1 MDDIPLH
8 EYLRLHARTTP
19 DKTAIVWYGY
29 EMSYAEL
36 DRLSDNCAA
45 FLRGLGVRRGEPV
58 ALFMQNC
65 CQYIIA
71 HFGIQKLGAI
81 VSPCSPLFK
90 HHELNYQLRDLEC
103 RVIIAAENLV
113 PIVQA
118 ARPQTRLQHV
128 ISTHYGDFLPELHA
142 YTAPEEIKHHGGDC
156 AEGTV
161 NFCAVITNSPS
172 APIIENVS
180 LDDIALLAYTSGTT
194 GRPKGAMLTYRNALF
209 KARGGAIASTLTQDD
224 IHLAIPPLYHIS
236 GMLCGINIPIYLGGT
251 IVLHYRFNPLST
263 LESIER
269 YRPTYW
275 KAIAPMLPAIMED
288 PELQDFDLSSLR
300 KCPTTSFGIRT
311 TPELAERWQ
320 AFTGGAQVF
329 EAGYGLTETHTFDSV
344 TPPDAVRWGTNG
356 KLLPEV
362 ECKILSV
369 EDQKALPAGEEGEI
383 FLRSPGCFKG
393 YWNQPEKTAETLI
406 DGWVRTGDIGRL
418 DIDGYLTLSGRI
430 KELIK
435 VSGYSVFPEDV
446 ESILMMHPGVEQVAV
461 IGVDDAK
468 KGQVVVAFVVPRPGS
483 TLNADE
489 LIAWSR
495 DNMSAYKVPK
505 AIEFREALPMTASG
519 KVKRNQLL
527 LEQV

>member
-45 FLRGLGVRRGEPV
+45 FLLGLGVRRGEPV

-65 CQYIIA
+65 CQYVIA

-90 HHELNYQLRDLEC
+90 HHELNYQLLDLEC

-118 ARPQTRLQHV
+118 ARPHTRLQHV
-128 ISTHYGDFLPELHA
+128 ISTHYGDFLPERHA
-142 YTAPEEIKHHGGDC
+142 YTAPEEIKHHSGGSPED
-156 AEGTV
+156 AV
-161 NFCAVITNSPS
+161 DLCAVIANSPS
-172 APIIENVS
+172 VPIIEDIG

-209 KARGGAIASTLTQDD
+209 KARGSAIASGLTEDD

-311 TPELAERWQ
+311 TPELAERWR

-344 TPPDAVRWGTNG
+344 TPPHAVRWGTNG
-356 KLLPEV
+356 KLLPDV
-362 ECKILSV
+362 ECKIIGVDSQ
-369 EDQKALPAGEEGEI
+369 ETLPAGEEGEI
-383 FLRSPGCFKG
+383 VLRSPGCFKG

-446 ESILMMHPGVEQVAV
+446 ESILIMHPGVEQVAV

-468 KGQVVVAFVVPRPGS
+468 KGQVAVAFVVPRPGS
-483 TLNADE
+483 TLNADQ
-489 LIAWSR
+489 LIGWSR
-495 DNMSAYKVPK
+495 ENMSAYKVPK

-519 KVKRNQLL
+519 KVQRNQLV
-527 LEQV
+527 LEPV

>member
-19 DKTAIVWYGY
+19 EKTAIVWYGY

-65 CQYIIA
+65 CQYVIA

-90 HHELNYQLRDLEC
+90 HHELSYQLRDLES
-103 RVIIAAENLV
+103 RVIIAAEELV

-118 ARPQTRLQHV
+118 ARSQTRLEHV
-128 ISTHYGDFLPELHA
+128 ISTRYSDFLPERPA
-142 YTAPEEIKHHGGDC
+142 YTAPEDIKRHSGRGVK
-156 AEGTV
+156 GTLDL
-161 NFCAVITNSPS
+161 CTAITKPLTAPVIED
-172 APIIENVS
+172 IG

-209 KARGGAIASTLTQDD
+209 KARGGAIASGLTQHDV
-224 IHLAIPPLYHIS
+224 HLAIPPLYHIS

-275 KAIAPMLPAIMED
+275 KAIAPMLPAIMES
-288 PELQDFDLSSLR
+288 PEAQGFDLSSLR
-300 KCPTTSFGIRT
+300 TCPTTSFGIRT
-311 TPELAERWQ
+311 TPELAERWR
-320 AFTGGAQVF
+320 AFAPNAQVF

-344 TPPDAVRWGTNG
+344 TPPHAVRWGTNG
-356 KLLPEV
+356 KLLPGV
-362 ECKILSV
+362 ECKIISA
-369 EDQKALPAGEEGEI
+369 ENQEALPSGEEGEI
-383 FLRSPGCFKG
+383 VLRSPGCFKG
-393 YWNQPEKTAETLI
+393 YWNQPGKTAETLI

-418 DIDGYLTLSGRI
+418 DADGYLTLSGRI

-446 ESILMMHPGVEQVAV
+446 ESILVMHPGVGQVAV
-461 IGVDDAK
+461 IGVDDPR
-468 KGQVVVAFVVPRPGS
+468 KGQVVAAFIVPKLGCA
-483 TLNADE
+483 LNAED

-495 DNMSAYKVPK
+495 ENMSAYKVPK
-505 AIEFREALPMTASG
+505 KIEMRNALPMTASG

-527 LEQV
+527 VE